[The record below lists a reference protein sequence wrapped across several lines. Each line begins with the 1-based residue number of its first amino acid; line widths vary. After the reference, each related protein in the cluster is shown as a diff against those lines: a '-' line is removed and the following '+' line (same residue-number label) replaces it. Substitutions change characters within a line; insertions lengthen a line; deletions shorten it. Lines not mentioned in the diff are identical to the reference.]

1 MMKKLLASA
10 VLVGAAVVTLTGCS
24 APYATTPDAP
34 VTTNTGDDPNGRG
47 YNEEYVK
54 LKDGS
59 VIRCLWFNKNG
70 TTGSMSCD
78 WNDVQKK

>member
-10 VLVGAAVVTLTGCS
+10 VLVGAAVVGLTGCT

-34 VTTNTGDDPNGRG
+34 VTTNTGDDSTSNG

-59 VIRCLWFNKNG
+59 VIHCLWYNKHSS
-70 TTGSMSCD
+70 TGSMSCD
-78 WNDVQKK
+78 WANVQKN